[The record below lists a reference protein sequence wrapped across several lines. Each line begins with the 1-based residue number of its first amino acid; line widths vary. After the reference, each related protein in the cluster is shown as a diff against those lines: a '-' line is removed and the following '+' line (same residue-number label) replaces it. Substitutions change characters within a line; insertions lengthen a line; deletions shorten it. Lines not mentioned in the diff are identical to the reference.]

1 MDTGNGKYRW
11 GSDSAAG
18 AAVSPPAG
26 SRPVYALDVDG
37 NPMRSAYDNGGF
49 SRAPGD
55 SYRPGDGGADGLE
68 MDLEDSDL
76 EEVATNA
83 CMREAQV
90 NMSIFCSELRGESK
104 ELKHAVGK
112 VGLKKKLSGCFSLQL
127 LKEIFPIIE
136 WAPKYR

>member
-11 GSDSAAG
+11 GSY
-18 AAVSPPAG
+18 SPTATQSPSG
-26 SRPVYALDVDG
+26 TRPVYALDVDG
-37 NPMRSAYDNGGF
+37 NPMRSSYDNGGY
-49 SRAPGD
+49 S
-55 SYRPGDGGADGLE
+55 GAGKDYPDEQGNGLE

-83 CMREAQV
+83 CMREV
-90 NMSIFCSELRGESK
+90 KTNMSIFCSELRGESK
-104 ELKHAVGK
+104 EMKHTLGK
-112 VGLKKKLSGCFSLQL
+112 MDFKKKIRSCCSLDK